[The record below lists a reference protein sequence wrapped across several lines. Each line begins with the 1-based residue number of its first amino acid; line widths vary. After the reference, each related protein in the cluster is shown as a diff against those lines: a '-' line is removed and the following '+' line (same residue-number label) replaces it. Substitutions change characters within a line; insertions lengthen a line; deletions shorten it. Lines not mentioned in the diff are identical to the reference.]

1 MSTTD
6 SKQVNRKRRHNRVRA
21 KVFGTA
27 DRPRLA
33 VYRSNKHIYA
43 QLIDDEKGVTL
54 SALDSRKVAGATP
67 RERAAKLGEDLATLA
82 KKIGIEKVVFDR
94 GGFIYMGSIQEV
106 AEGARKGG
114 LTF

>member
-6 SKQVNRKRRHNRVRA
+6 SKQINRKRRHNRVRA
-21 KVFGTA
+21 KVSGTA
-27 DRPRLA
+27 ECPRLA
-33 VYRSNKHIYA
+33 VYRSNKFIYA

-54 SALDSRKVAGATP
+54 GALDSRKVSGANA
-67 RERAAKLGEDLATLA
+67 RARAAAVGEELAAQA

-94 GGFIYMGSIQEV
+94 GGFLYTGSIKEV